1 MEIAWGHRVRGEPSG
16 FNDIDS
22 DDETEKS
29 LIASEQRAHEREI
42 NSRRELLDEELKE
55 RRFILVNEGESFLGE
70 YGEDPDLS
78 RAYGVFGES

>member
-1 MEIAWGHRVRGEPSG
+1 LEIAWGHRVRGEPSG

-29 LIASEQRAHEREI
+29 LIASEQRAHEREL
-42 NSRRELLDEELKE
+42 NSRRELLDEEMNE

>member
-29 LIASEQRAHEREI
+29 LIASEQRAHEREL
-42 NSRRELLDEELKE
+42 NSRRELLDEEMNE